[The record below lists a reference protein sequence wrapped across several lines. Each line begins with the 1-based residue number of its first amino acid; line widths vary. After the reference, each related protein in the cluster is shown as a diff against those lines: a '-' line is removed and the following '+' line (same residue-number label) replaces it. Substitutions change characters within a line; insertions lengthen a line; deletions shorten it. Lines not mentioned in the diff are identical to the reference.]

1 MSFFESSQFQTE
13 VSVTKSK
20 VYSSILINV
29 TFTKGFAATM
39 LLAVALNWR
48 LLSVIPRK
56 AFWSLRC
63 DVQLQMIP
71 WNQLANGPHQASH
84 NHILIVLEVVKTIE
98 MTSRLRMKLLV
109 KYALKYATKS

>member
-1 MSFFESSQFQTE
+1 MCFFEPSQFQTE

-29 TFTKGFAATM
+29 TFTKWICSYSVASCGTELAAF
-39 LLAVALNWR
+39 
-48 LLSVIPRK
+48 LSDTWKSI
-56 AFWSLRC
+56 RC
-63 DVQLQMIP
+63 NVQLQMIP

>member
-1 MSFFESSQFQTE
+1 MCLFEPSQFQTE
-13 VSVTKSK
+13 VSITKSK

-29 TFTKGFAATM
+29 TLTKGFAATL
-39 LLAVALNWR
+39 LLAAAPLFWR
-48 LLSVIPRK
+48 LLSVIPQK

-84 NHILIVLEVVKTIE
+84 ILIVLEVVKTIE

-109 KYALKYATKS
+109 KYATKS